1 MAIAIG
7 NKSNDLRT
15 LSGTSS
21 FSFAHTQDTGT
32 DRHLLVMI
40 AYPSANT
47 LTGVTYNSVAM
58 TLVDSQTTS
67 TTSDDWSIW
76 ELSNPTTG
84 TNNVT
89 LTFSAG
95 VFDPVS
101 SEAISFTGCSGAG
114 VTGFTDTGGPPRS
127 TSLTIAANSVIVCA
141 GIAGAAGTAVTIAG
155 SSRTIDWN
163 NNIFNY
169 HFGGVSALGLSAG
182 ATTCEVNSSASC
194 AVLAVELQEA
204 GGATPRRIF
213 TVC

>member
-1 MAIAIG
+1 MAIATG

-21 FSFAHTQDTGT
+21 FSFAHTQDTGA
-32 DRHLLVMI
+32 DRHLLVVI

-95 VFDPVS
+95 VF
-101 SEAISFTGCSGAG
+101 G

-169 HFGGVSALGLSAG
+169 HWGGVSATGLSAG

-194 AVLAVELQEA
+194 AVFAVELQEA